1 MARRQFA
8 WLATLA
14 VVAVVPVVP
23 DGSAEFASAR
33 SLISVNKGLA
43 VAAAPSRLREGAQC
57 SKRLARKYRAERF
70 ECRFGLLVSTW
81 RFLERP
87 LHLPRLAPG
96 SSCPITPRSRTVTF
110 GSAIGPGP
118 VYPAHYAA
126 DGPPVNDVAAAF
138 PPERG
143 SAFAGSAWSGW
154 KHVFLVADA
163 YFGRVLIRG
172 SQLDGAADLRF
183 GSGLGPAKQLR
194 IQAGAHETRTYTRV
208 PNPGCYGYQI
218 DGRRFSK
225 IIIIRVTSTVG

>member
-1 MARRQFA
+1 MSRRRFG
-8 WLATLA
+8 WLAALA
-14 VVAVVPVVP
+14 VAVVLA
-23 DGSAEFASAR
+23 GSAEVASAR
-33 SLISVNKGLA
+33 PVIAAHKRLT
-43 VAAAPSRLREGAQC
+43 VAGPANRLREGAQC
-57 SKRLARKYRAERF
+57 SRRLARKYRAAGF
-70 ECRFGLLVSTW
+70 ECRFGLLVSRW

-87 LHLPRLAPG
+87 FHLPRLAPG

-110 GSAIGPGP
+110 GSAIGTGP
-118 VYPAHYAA
+118 VYAAHYAA

-138 PPERG
+138 PPDPG

-172 SQLDGAADLRF
+172 SQLDGAGDLRF
-183 GSGLGPAKQLR
+183 GNGLVPTKQLR
-194 IQAGAHETRTYTRV
+194 IQAGAHETRTFTRV

-225 IIIIRVTSTVG
+225 MIIIRVTSASH